1 MDGCMGP
8 FWSVSFNFFN
18 LIKNLLKMKKLF
30 SIAVLC
36 IISIAANATDCIDTA
51 NFWTDYWGYDVSTS
65 SGLQF

>member
-1 MDGCMGP
+1 
-8 FWSVSFNFFN
+8 
-18 LIKNLLKMKKLF
+18 MKKLF